1 MVAGNLIAFFVTLP
15 MALPLRHASPVDL
28 GVILYLGVVQI
39 GLAYMM
45 LTRSIRHVPAVEAA
59 TLLLLEPVLNPVWTW
74 ITQGEKLSAATMA
87 GGALIISA
95 IFGSTLYQARQR
107 VVAVSP

>member
-1 MVAGNLIAFFVTLP
+1 
-15 MALPLRHASPVDL
+15 
-28 GVILYLGVVQI
+28 
-39 GLAYMM
+39 
-45 LTRSIRHVPAVEAA
+45 VPAVEAA